1 MLENA
6 LLIIKTAIKRLKLGK
21 KFEDYL
27 LRPEKIIEFDIKLD
41 KNRKF
46 KAYRIQHNSLLGPY
60 KGGIR
65 FHPQVTKEEVQAL
78 SMLMS
83 IKNSASGLP
92 YGGAK
97 GGIQIDPKSLTQNE
111 LEKVSRMYVDNIA
124 SYIGPKKDIPAPDVN
139 TNAKIISWMVDEYV
153 KLKTR
158 STRFARRAKSEIRN
172 KRHPG
177 ATEGSEDRK

>member
-6 LLIIKTAIKRLKLGK
+6 ILIIKTAIKRLKLGK

-27 LRPEKIIEFDIKLD
+27 LRPEKIIEFSIELD
-41 KNRKF
+41 KKRKY

-65 FHPQVTKEEVQAL
+65 FHPEVTKQEVQAL
-78 SMLMS
+78 SMLMT

-97 GGIQIDPKSLTQNE
+97 GGIQIDPKSLTQKE
-111 LEKVSRMYVDNIA
+111 LEKVSRLYVDNIA
-124 SYIGPKKDIPAPDVN
+124 PYIGPKKDIPAPDVN
-139 TNAKIISWMVDEYV
+139 TNAKIISKKKY
-153 KLKTR
+153 KK
-158 STRFARRAKSEIRN
+158 KKIKN
-172 KRHPG
+172 
-177 ATEGSEDRK
+177 